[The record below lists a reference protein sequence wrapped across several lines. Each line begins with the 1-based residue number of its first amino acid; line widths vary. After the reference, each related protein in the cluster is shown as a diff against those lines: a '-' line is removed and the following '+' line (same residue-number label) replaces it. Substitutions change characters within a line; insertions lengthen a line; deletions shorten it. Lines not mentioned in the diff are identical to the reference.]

1 MINLGNGKYK
11 IFLGTRFTELTENEI
26 VYFLEDA
33 QYFLENNLEDLGYVN
48 IHHHPTDEILIELKK
63 NYPDDIIHDITSVF
77 EEELREA
84 NYINLND
91 LDGYLEDDIL
101 DNYEEE
107 LNEQGY
113 FKEDEEQQE
122 IKSTKQEKCNKKQ
135 QRGYNPNLKIKQLFA
150 KYYDDTKTKREIF
163 TKISKELKISFKAVE
178 KAFYLK

>member
-11 IFLGTRFTELTENEI
+11 IFLGTRFIELTENEI

-33 QYFLENNLEDLGYVN
+33 QYFLENNLEDLGYFN
-48 IHHHPTDEILIELKK
+48 IHHHPTDEILLELKK
-63 NYPDDIIHDITSVF
+63 HYPEDIIYDITSVF
-77 EEELREA
+77 E
-84 NYINLND
+84 D
-91 LDGYLEDDIL
+91 
-101 DNYEEE
+101 E

-113 FKEDEEQQE
+113 FLEDEEQE
-122 IKSTKQEKCNKKQ
+122 ETESTKQEECKKQ
-135 QRGYNPNLKIKQLFA
+135 PRGYNPNLKIKRLFA